1 MPEYDVMPGAR
12 LGRSSAPALPRRTPP
27 MLRLQRAIGNRA
39 TARLLRQATATEDEV
54 RADVEAERARF
65 EQARTQHERR
75 LKEIDA
81 LDRPHV
87 LKAAGVKTDSQ
98 VNDKTPGLIQAALA
112 ESRLLRPYLRGKFPA
127 LPITGGKFEIHPFDK
142 DFNRAAGAWRRLPP
156 HMTDLQL
163 EQTFKDIGGYYD
175 RGKKTIHLRP
185 HATFGHAVH
194 ESMHKISHAGFLWWG
209 SFIDEGVTQLF
220 ADRLLEEHGLSKVTN
235 HSYGPQLACAEKLV
249 RATNLDMVARA
260 YFLNDGELRETL
272 RTRFNLTLHQ
282 MVLEIQAEKFCAR
295 L

>member
-1 MPEYDVMPGAR
+1 MPEFDVRRGAR
-12 LGRSSAPALPRRTPP
+12 PARGPAPAPTRRTPP
-27 MLRLQRAIGNRA
+27 ALRLQRAIGNRA
-39 TARLLRQATATEDEV
+39 TARLLRQVVTPEEDV
-54 RADVEAERARF
+54 AAEKARF
-65 EQARTQHERR
+65 DQARAENERR

-81 LDRPHV
+81 HDRPHV
-87 LKAAGVKTDSQ
+87 LKTAGVKTDSQ
-98 VNDKTPGLIQAALA
+98 VNDKTAGLIQAAIA
-112 ESRLLRPYLRGKFPA
+112 ESRLLRPYIGGKFPGLA
-127 LPITGGKFEIHPFDK
+127 ISDGKFEVHTFDK

-220 ADRLLEEHGLSKVTN
+220 ADRLLEEHGLTKVTN
-235 HSYGPQLACAEKLV
+235 HNYGPQLACAEKLV
-249 RATNLDMVARA
+249 RATNIDMVARA

-272 RTRFNLTLHQ
+272 RKRFNLTLHQ
-282 MVLEIQAEKFCAR
+282 MVLELQAEKFCAR

>member
-1 MPEYDVMPGAR
+1 MEHEVLRDAR
-12 LGRSSAPALPRRTPP
+12 PRRLPAPVRRTPP
-27 MLRLQRAIGNRA
+27 AFRLQRAIGNRA
-39 TARLLRQATATEDEV
+39 TARLLRQAVTPEEDV
-54 RADVEAERARF
+54 AAEHARF
-65 EQARTQHERR
+65 DQARAEHQRR

-81 LDRPHV
+81 RDQPHV
-87 LKAAGVKTDSQ
+87 LKAAGVKTDSR
-98 VNDKTPGLIQAALA
+98 VNDKTPGRIQAALA
-112 ESRLLRPYLRGKFPA
+112 ESRLLRPYLRDKFPSLA
-127 LPITGGKFEIHPFDK
+127 ITDGRFEIHTFDK

-175 RGKKTIHLRP
+175 RGKRTIHLRP

-194 ESMHKISHAGFLWWG
+194 ESMHKVSHAGFLWWG

-220 ADRLLEEHGLSKVTN
+220 ADRLLEEHGLTKVTN
-235 HSYGPQLACAEKLV
+235 HNYGPQLACAEKLV
-249 RATNLDMVARA
+249 AATNLDMVARA
-260 YFLNDGELRETL
+260 YFLNDSELRETL

-282 MVLEIQAEKFCAR
+282 MVLELQAEKFCAR

>member
-1 MPEYDVMPGAR
+1 MFALRDAGRPGH
-12 LGRSSAPALPRRTPP
+12 SPAPAPARRMPP
-27 MLRLQRAIGNRA
+27 ALRLQRAIGNRA
-39 TARLLRQATATEDEV
+39 TAQLLRQAVTPEEDV
-54 RADVEAERARF
+54 AAERARF
-65 EQARTQHERR
+65 DQARADHTRR
-75 LKEIDA
+75 LKEIHA
-81 LDRPHV
+81 RDRPHA

-98 VNDKTPGLIQAALA
+98 VNDKSSGLIQAALA
-112 ESRLLRPYLRGKFPA
+112 ESRLLRPYLREKFPA
-127 LPITGGKFEIHPFDK
+127 LAITDGRFEVHALDK

-156 HMTDLQL
+156 HTTDLQL

-194 ESMHKISHAGFLWWG
+194 ESMHKVSHAGFLWWG

-235 HSYGPQLACAEKLV
+235 HNYGPQLACAEKLV
-249 RATNLDMVARA
+249 SATSLDMVARA

-282 MVLEIQAEKFCAR
+282 MVLELQAEKFCAR